1 MPNAA
6 SSGLPNAASY
16 TDLGNGAVLDNITC
30 LVWQKAESPSD
41 ASSSG
46 CSSASDAGAADD
58 AGAPCGITE
67 DIAYCDSLSASN
79 AAGYSDW
86 RVPTRVEI
94 ASIVD
99 PTRTSS
105 ALNPIFTKEASG
117 YDRTFSLWY
126 ETIAGIKNSTFG
138 WVYNMGSG
146 LTSNAYGQTS
156 PAMVRCVRGNGTGET
171 LMEQA
176 VEPPNHYTIGSDGEV
191 TDNYTG
197 LIWQQVYSTTSMDWS
212 AAAGYCSSL
221 GLNGNTW
228 RVPSLN
234 ELSTLVN
241 EAVVSPAVNRTAFP
255 NVVSCG
261 TTTWFWAAEA
271 YAGNSTYA
279 WGINFCDGYTGYNV
293 GQAHATDAGTT
304 TYDWDYFQTGYAR
317 CVR

>member
-1 MPNAA
+1 
-6 SSGLPNAASY
+6 
-16 TDLGNGAVLDNITC
+16 LGNGAVLDNVTC
-30 LVWQKAESPSD
+30 LTWQKAESPSD
-41 ASSSG
+41 T
-46 CSSASDAGAADD
+46 
-58 AGAPCGITE
+58 ITNNQ
-67 DIAYCDSLSASN
+67 AYCDGLNTSSTD
-79 AAGYSDW
+79 GYSDW
-86 RVPTRVEI
+86 RMPTRVEI

-99 PTRTSS
+99 RTKTNT
-105 ALNPIFTKEASG
+105 AINAVFTKEASG

-146 LTSNAYGQTS
+146 LTSNAYAQTS

-176 VEPPNHYTIGSDGEV
+176 VEPPNHYTIANGEV

-197 LIWQQVYSTTSMDWS
+197 LIWQQVYSASTMAWS
-212 AAAGYCSSL
+212 AAASYCSSL

-261 TTTWFWAAEA
+261 TTTWFLASEA
-271 YAGNSTYA
+271 YAGNSTYY
-279 WGINFCDGYTGYNV
+279 WGINFCDGYTGYNTTTTTTSAD
-293 GQAHATDAGTT
+293 GGTT
-304 TYDWDYFQTGYAR
+304 YPWNYFQDGYVR

>member
-6 SSGLPNAASY
+6 TSGLPHPASY
-16 TDLGNGAVLDNITC
+16 TDLGNGAVLDNVTC
-30 LVWQKAESPSD
+30 LTWQKAESPSD
-41 ASSSG
+41 T
-46 CSSASDAGAADD
+46 
-58 AGAPCGITE
+58 ITNNQ
-67 DIAYCDSLSASN
+67 AYCDALNTSSS
-79 AAGYSDW
+79 AGYTDW
-86 RVPTRVEI
+86 RMPTRVEI

-99 PTRTSS
+99 RTRTNT
-105 ALNPIFTKEASG
+105 AINAIFTKEASG

-126 ETIAGIKNSTFG
+126 ETIAGIKSSTFG

-146 LTSNAYGQTS
+146 LTSNAYAQTS

-176 VEPPNHYTIGSDGEV
+176 VEPPNHYTITNGEV

-197 LIWQQVYSTTSMDWS
+197 LIWQQVYSATSMDWS
-212 AAAGYCSSL
+212 AAAGYCSGL

-241 EAVVSPAVNRTAFP
+241 EAEVSPAVNRTAFP

-261 TTTWFWAAEA
+261 TTTWFWGAEA
-271 YAGNSTYA
+271 YAGSSTYD
-279 WGINFCDGYTGYNV
+279 WGINFCDGYTGYNSGTAQTV
-293 GQAHATDAGTT
+293 DGGTT
-304 TYDWDYFQTGYAR
+304 YAWNYFQTGYVR